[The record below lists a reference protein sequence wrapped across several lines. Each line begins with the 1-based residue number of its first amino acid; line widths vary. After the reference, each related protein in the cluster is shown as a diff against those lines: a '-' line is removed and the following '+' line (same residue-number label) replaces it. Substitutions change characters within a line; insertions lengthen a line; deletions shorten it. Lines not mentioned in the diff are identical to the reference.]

1 MGEIVPELRGGRDRT
16 ELFVGLF
23 SANERRLR
31 SYLFNLLPGAD
42 EVDEVM
48 QEVSLV
54 LWRKFDQFDPST
66 EFLKWAYVVAR
77 YEVLMFR
84 RKKARDRHVF
94 HEDLIE
100 VLAVEYEEAEESL
113 REERKALRVCL
124 TKLGEGER
132 SLLLGCY
139 ARGMKINQM
148 AEKLGKTPTSLYK
161 RVNRL
166 RQVLSKCI
174 ERNVETV

>member
-1 MGEIVPELRGGRDRT
+1 MSDLHPSDPYEAYVERFTRHEADLRR
-16 ELFVGLF
+16 FV
-23 SANERRLR
+23 R
-31 SYLFNLLPGAD
+31 SLMPTWHDAD
-42 EVDEVM
+42 EVV
-48 QEVSLV
+48 QQVALV
-54 LWRKFDQFDPST
+54 AWRKFDQFDPST

-100 VLAVEYEEAEESL
+100 LLAVEYEEAEESL

-124 TKLGEGER
+124 TKLGDNER
-132 SLLLGCY
+132 KLLLGCY

-166 RQVLSKCI
+166 RKLLSSCI
-174 ERNVETV
+174 SRNVETA